1 MTGSSRL
8 HMTDEALDFEQ
19 QLSLA
24 RAIELLDLFTI
35 HEANGGPSIAETWG
49 APRVLASLSDALD
62 IAWPDRQ
69 PPEDLDAYMVDA
81 RARTLERLRADKKAA
96 MFVAAVDWNSGGRAH
111 VLEHLRADVEQ
122 IVGGLSAWHFVEGL
136 DGIAGGEPLR
146 RLVEAGIAI
155 KIRAVGQFLT
165 GAPPRKS
172 YEDHEITAAQFFT
185 AGTWGEIRSPEASS
199 LLVTYYEHVNRQIAH
214 LTSTRP
220 RVEDVDRYGT
230 DLHWLLAQVLILLGQ
245 FGMAVDRQLV
255 PEWLP
260 AWAGQIG
267 RDLYPHDYFAGPADA
282 G

>member
-1 MTGSSRL
+1 MS
-8 HMTDEALDFEQ
+8 DDALDFEQ

-24 RAIELLDLFTI
+24 RAIELVDVLLI
-35 HEANGGPSIAETWG
+35 HEANGGPSIAEKSG
-49 APRVLASLSDALD
+49 VARVIAALTDALD
-62 IAWPDRQ
+62 IAWPDREA
-69 PPEDLDAYMVDA
+69 PDDLDAYLVDA
-81 RARTLERLRADKKAA
+81 RTRILGRLRADKKAA
-96 MFVAAVDWNSGGRAH
+96 TFVAAVDWNSGGRAH

-122 IVGGLSAWHFVEGL
+122 IVGGLSAWYFVEGL
-136 DGIAGGEPLR
+136 DGVAGGEPVR

-185 AGTWGEIRSPEASS
+185 PATWGEIRSSEASG
-199 LLVTYYEHVNRQIAH
+199 LLITYYEHVNRQIAH

-220 RVEDVDRYGT
+220 RVEEVDLYRT
-230 DLHWLLAQVLILLGQ
+230 DLRWLLAQVLILLGQ
-245 FGMAVDRQLV
+245 FGTAVDRKLV
-255 PEWLP
+255 PDWLP

-267 RDLYPHDYFAGPADA
+267 RDLYPDDYFAGPAEA